1 MEPDSAK
8 FLWDALR
15 AVDAVSRM
23 ARGADFDKYRADE
36 MLRSAIERQLEFVG
50 EALSRLRRI
59 DPTQPPAFRISL
71 GPSPCATS

>member
-59 DPTQPPAFRISL
+59 DPVKKYLFQPTTGRW
-71 GPSPCATS
+71 